1 VHPRLPA
8 RPLPDE
14 DLGLWEVVTVGA
26 VTVRKPVHKA
36 AFVSPMLATLVKPA
50 DHYRTSRPGDWQYE
64 RKFDG
69 LRCVAVRNATRV
81 DLFSRNRLSYNARF
95 PEVASALAK
104 LPSARFVLDGEL
116 VAFDGDQT
124 SFALLQSSPHPEHL
138 TYCVFDLLHL
148 DGWDTTGLGLTERQ
162 ARLAATLGAGHAPL
176 SLVRPLDGRPADLLD
191 RACGSGWE
199 GLIAKRIDSPYR
211 SGRSPDWQ
219 KLKCTASQELVI
231 GGWTEPA
238 RSRVGLGALL
248 VGYYDDHRRLR
259 YAGKVG
265 TGFSNQL
272 LVQLHQ
278 DLLAREMADS
288 PFADLIRE
296 KGAHWARPELV
307 GAVAFTEWTTDG
319 RLRHPS
325 FQGLR
330 PDKPAREVRRESPA

>member
-1 VHPRLPA
+1 V
-8 RPLPDE
+8 E
-14 DLGLWEVVTVGA
+14 A
-26 VTVRKPVHKA
+26 VTVRKPVRKPDLKPDRKPVRKPVRKA
-36 AFVSPMLATLVKPA
+36 AFLSPMLATLVKPA
-50 DHYRTSRPGDWQYE
+50 DHFRTARPGDWQYE

-69 LRCVAVRNATRV
+69 LRCVAVRNRGRV
-81 DLFSRNRLSYNARF
+81 DLLSRNRLSFNARF
-95 PEVASALAK
+95 PEVAAALGK
-104 LPSARFVLDGEL
+104 LLCGPFVVDGEL

-148 DGWDTTGLGLTERQ
+148 DGRDTTGLTLTERQ
-162 ARLAATLGAGHAPL
+162 AQLAAALGDGHAPL
-176 SLVRPLDGRPADLLD
+176 SLVRPLEGRPDDLLN
-191 RACGSGWE
+191 RACASGWE
-199 GLIAKRIDSPYR
+199 GLIAKRINSSYR

-219 KLKCTASQELVI
+219 KLKCMASQELVI
-231 GGWTEPA
+231 GGWTEPT
-238 RSRVGLGALL
+238 RSRIGLGALL
-248 VGYYDDHRRLR
+248 VGYYDDDGRLR

-272 LVQLHQ
+272 LLQLHE
-278 DLLAREMADS
+278 DLLAREVTDS
-288 PFADLIRE
+288 PFADPVRE

-307 GAVAFTEWTTDG
+307 GAVVFREWTGDG